1 MASDI
6 GIVLRSEHRDLL
18 ILADQCGRMSRGLHD
33 PAADLRRRL
42 QAHLTAAE
50 AEVYPFVRWSSPS
63 SIRRACCTRS
73 RSVGAA
79 LEDEAVAR
87 EELAQVARSL
97 VEVERSA
104 VLLALAAQLPI
115 AERRRMGKVFRMR
128 RDAVLRSA
136 HARQNRQRSQTELY
150 ELARRA
156 GLEHRSTMTQAQL
169 QVAVAE
175 WERRRGHAAQAT
187 G

>member
-18 ILADQCGRMSRGLHD
+18 VLADQCGRMSRGLHD

-42 QAHLTAAE
+42 QAHVTAAV
-50 AEVYPFVRWSSPS
+50 AEVYPVVRWSSPS
-63 SIRRACCTRS
+63 SQEGLQYAVQM
-73 RSVGAA
+73 VGAA
-79 LEDEAVAR
+79 LVDEAVAP

-104 VLLALAAQLPI
+104 VLLVLATHLPI

-128 RDAVLRSA
+128 REAVLRSA

-169 QVAVAE
+169 QAAVVE
-175 WERRRGHAAQAT
+175 WERQRGHTIQAT

>member
-33 PAADLRRRL
+33 PGADLRRRL
-42 QAHLTAAE
+42 QAHLTAAGE
-50 AEVYPFVRWSSPS
+50 EVYPAVRSSSSP
-63 SIRRACCTRS
+63 IQAGLQHAVEM
-73 RSVGAA
+73 VGAA
-79 LEDEAVAR
+79 LGDEAVPR
-87 EELAQVARSL
+87 EELAHVARSL

-104 VLLALAAQLPI
+104 VVLTLAAQLPI

-136 HARQNRQRSQTELY
+136 HASQNRQRSQTELY

-156 GLEHRSTMTQAQL
+156 GLEHRSMMTQAQL
-169 QVAVAE
+169 QAAVAE
-175 WERRRGHAAQAT
+175 WERHRGQAVQAT

>member
-33 PAADLRRRL
+33 PVADLRRRL
-42 QAHLTAAE
+42 RAHLTAAE
-50 AEVYPFVRWSSPS
+50 AEVYPVVRSSSSPNQAGLL
-63 SIRRACCTRS
+63 RAVQT
-73 RSVGAA
+73 VGAA
-79 LEDEAVAR
+79 LMDESVAR

-97 VEVERSA
+97 VEAERSA
-104 VLLALAAQLPI
+104 VVLALAAQLPI
-115 AERRRMGKVFRMR
+115 DERRRMGRVFRMR
-128 RDAVLRSA
+128 RDAVLRTA

-169 QVAVAE
+169 QAAVAE
-175 WERRRGHAAQAT
+175 WERRRGHAIRAT

>member
-6 GIVLRSEHRDLL
+6 GLVLKAEHRDLL

-33 PAADLRRRL
+33 PGADLRRRL
-42 QAHLTAAE
+42 QGHLTAAE
-50 AEVYPFVRWSSPS
+50 GEVYPVVRSSSSPDQ
-63 SIRRACCTRS
+63 
-73 RSVGAA
+73 AA
-79 LEDEAVAR
+79 LLHAVEMVRAALGDEAVAR
-87 EELAQVARSL
+87 DELADVARSL

-104 VLLALAAQLPI
+104 VVLTLAAQLPI

-128 RDAVLRSA
+128 RDAVVRSA
-136 HARQNRQRSQTELY
+136 HASQNRQRSQTELY

-156 GLEHRSTMTQAQL
+156 GLEHRSMMTQAQL
-169 QVAVAE
+169 QSAVEE
-175 WERRRGHAAQAT
+175 WERQRGHAIRAT